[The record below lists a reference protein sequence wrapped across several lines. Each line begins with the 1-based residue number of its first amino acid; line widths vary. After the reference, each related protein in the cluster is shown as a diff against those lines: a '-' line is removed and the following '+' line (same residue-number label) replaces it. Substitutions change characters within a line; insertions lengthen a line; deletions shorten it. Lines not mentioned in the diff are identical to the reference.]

1 MWKPF
6 LADGLYKN
14 VQWARFGPQVIVC
27 FSLILVSPWK
37 NFGFCSNIMES
48 HWQVLSKQFLEV
60 NYIFKRPFWLLCW
73 ELMMEQ
79 ERPVRSSNLDER
91 GEGFSGGDMK
101 WLALEVEP
109 KDLPVKM
116 WRMRKRNQGWR
127 LGHCL
132 EQLWFTWQRLGEEQI
147 GIGESPHQEFS
158 VTFYPG
164 SQLAGNPMPHLWVK
178 SHSLLAMTSTF
189 LSDELLDS
197 PGRRNGAL
205 WAACPHPSL
214 LNCFGFSPLSLL
226 PHPPVLGNSTG
237 ASAVPTPLLLGLS
250 FLVWERQTLWNLG
263 SLRDELHCGEMTYPR
278 LQKEREWDCDPWL
291 SNLPSGALYIIRC
304 TGMFLSCNSH

>member
-48 HWQVLSKQFLEV
+48 HWQVLSKQFLDV

-73 ELMMEQ
+73 ELMTGQ

-147 GIGESPHQEFS
+147 GIGESSHQEFS
-158 VTFYPG
+158 NCHVLPWFT
-164 SQLAGNPMPHLWVK
+164 AGWKPHASFMGKKSFTVGHDFHIPLRWTPRQPWQKEWSPVGCLPSPFLTKLLW
-178 SHSLLAMTSTF
+178 LL
-189 LSDELLDS
+189 S
-197 PGRRNGAL
+197 PQ
-205 WAACPHPSL
+205 P
-214 LNCFGFSPLSLL
+214 
-226 PHPPVLGNSTG
+226 
-237 ASAVPTPLLLGLS
+237 PTPPPGP
-250 FLVWERQTLWNLG
+250 
-263 SLRDELHCGEMTYPR
+263 GE
-278 LQKEREWDCDPWL
+278 
-291 SNLPSGALYIIRC
+291 
-304 TGMFLSCNSH
+304 